1 MRQPRTLLFAVQLA
15 LGSAFLLF
23 GPHAAMA
30 EDQPKN
36 TVQSPDILLGPLF
49 SDVQSAKLFPDQK
62 TFADAVPKSDPYMIL
77 ADYRMQRNQSGFDL
91 RHFVDLNFDL
101 PKAGEKYVPPADQ
114 NLREHIDGLW
124 PVLTRT
130 TDKAAKWDSLLPL
143 PESYVVPGGRFRE
156 VYYWDSYFTM
166 LGLAE
171 SGHWDKVASMVDN
184 FAYELDSWGHI
195 PNGNRS
201 YYLSRSQPP
210 FFSLMV
216 ELLATHDSQALKKY
230 RPQMEKEYAYWME
243 GVDALQPGQSSQ
255 RVVKLDD
262 GAVLNRYWDNRDTP
276 RPESWL
282 DDINTAKKYPSRPAT
297 EIYRDLRSAAASGWD
312 FSSRWMDDPQQLG
325 TIRTTS
331 IVPVDLNALMF
342 KMEKL
347 LAKASQDGG
356 DSAAASRYEGLAS
369 DRQKAME
376 RYLWNEKEGWYAD
389 YDLKTKQV
397 RNQLTAAALF
407 PLYVKAASQERADKT
422 AAAAEAQLIKA
433 GGISTTTVNSGQQ
446 WDAPNGWAPL
456 QWVAT
461 EGLQNYG
468 HKKVA
473 MDVTWRFL
481 TNVQHTYDREQKLV
495 EKYDVSTTGTG
506 GGGGEYPLQDGFGW
520 TNGVT
525 LKMLDM
531 VCPQANPCD
540 KLPATQPA
548 ANDEP
553 ATTAPAATGNQ
564 PAANSA
570 PTTTDQPAATT
581 PSTTSDQPSVTTPPA
596 TTDQPSSTT
605 SPSTTTDQPSATTS
619 PTTTDQPSSNTPP
632 ATSNQPSV
640 TTPPATSGN
649 ASSQPAANDDS
660 AETQKSVGQ

>member
-1 MRQPRTLLFAVQLA
+1 MTRTEMRRPARLPLA
-15 LGSAFLLF
+15 LRVALGGAMLSV
-23 GPHAAMA
+23 AALSFA
-30 EDQPKN
+30 DELPSTQK
-36 TVQSPDILLGPLF
+36 QSPDILLGPLF

-62 TFADAVPKSDPYMIL
+62 TFADAVPKSDPLMIL
-77 ADYRMQRNQSGFDL
+77 ADYRMQHLQRGFDL
-91 RHFVDLNFDL
+91 RHFVEMNFTL
-101 PKAGEKYVPPADQ
+101 PAEGEKYVPPAGQ
-114 NLREHIDGLW
+114 SLREHIDGLW

-130 TDKAAKWDSLLPL
+130 TDKADKWDSLLPL
-143 PESYVVPGGRFRE
+143 PKPYVVPGGRFRE

-171 SGHWDKVASMVDN
+171 SDHWDKISDMVAN
-184 FAYELDSWGHI
+184 FGYEIDTWGHI

-216 ELLATHDSQALKKY
+216 ELLATHDKEALKTY
-230 RPQMEKEYAYWME
+230 LPQMEKEYTYWME
-243 GVDALQPGQSSQ
+243 GVETLQPGQANK

-262 GAVLNRYWDNRDTP
+262 GSVLNRYWDDRDTP

-282 DDINTAKKYPSRPAT
+282 DDVTTAKNNPNRPAT

-312 FSSRWMDDPQQLG
+312 FSSRWMDDPQKLG

-331 IVPVDLNALMF
+331 IVPVDLNALLF

-347 LAKASQDGG
+347 LAKASQESG
-356 DSAAASRYEGLAS
+356 DTERANRYETLANT
-369 DRQKAME
+369 RQKAIE
-376 RYLWNEKEGWYAD
+376 SHLWNDKEGWYAD
-389 YDLKTKQV
+389 YDLKSKKV

-407 PLYVKAASQERADKT
+407 PLYVNAASKERADKVANAT
-422 AAAAEAQLIKA
+422 ASRLLKP
-433 GGISTTTVNSGQQ
+433 GGVTTTTINSGQQ

-456 QWVAT
+456 QWVAA

-525 LKMLDM
+525 LKMLDL
-531 VCPQANPCD
+531 VCPKEKPCD
-540 KLPATQPA
+540 SLPATQPA
-548 ANDEP
+548 ANDDV
-553 ATTAPAATGNQ
+553 AP
-564 PAANSA
+564 
-570 PTTTDQPAATT
+570 
-581 PSTTSDQPSVTTPPA
+581 V
-596 TTDQPSSTT
+596 
-605 SPSTTTDQPSATTS
+605 
-619 PTTTDQPSSNTPP
+619 
-632 ATSNQPSV
+632 
-640 TTPPATSGN
+640 
-649 ASSQPAANDDS
+649 
-660 AETQKSVGQ
+660 QKSAAQ

>member
-1 MRQPRTLLFAVQLA
+1 MTNSAMRQPRTLLFAVQLA

-91 RHFVDLNFDL
+91 RHFVNLNFDL
-101 PKAGEKYVPPADQ
+101 PKAGEKYVAPADQ

-171 SGHWDKVASMVDN
+171 SGHWDKIEDMVKN
-184 FAYELDSWGHI
+184 FAYEIDTWGHI

-216 ELLATHDSQALKKY
+216 ELLATHDKEALKTFQ
-230 RPQMEKEYAYWME
+230 PQLTKEYQYWME
-243 GVDALQPGQSSQ
+243 GGDSLAPGSASK
-255 RVVKLDD
+255 RVVKLQN
-262 GAVLNRYWDNRDTP
+262 GALLNRYWDDRDTP

-282 DDINTAKKYPSRPAT
+282 DDVTTAKNNPDRPAT
-297 EIYRDLRSAAASGWD
+297 EIYRDLRAGAASGWD
-312 FSSRWMDDPQQLG
+312 FSSRWMDNPEQLG
-325 TIRTTS
+325 SIHTTS
-331 IVPVDLNALMF
+331 FIPVDLNALMYQ
-342 KMEKL
+342 MEKTL
-347 LAKASQDGG
+347 SHASKATGDEAGAARYDKLASQ
-356 DSAAASRYEGLAS
+356 
-369 DRQKAME
+369 RQQAME
-376 RYLWNEKEGWYAD
+376 STLWNDKKGWYAD
-389 YDLKTKQV
+389 YDMRRKAV
-397 RNQLTAAALF
+397 SDSLTAAALY
-407 PLYVKAASQERADKT
+407 PLFVKAAAQDRADKV
-422 AAAAEAQLIKA
+422 AAATQAQLLKA
-433 GGISTTTVNSGQQ
+433 GGVLTTTMNTGQQ

-456 QWVAT
+456 QWIAAV
-461 EGLQNYG
+461 GLENYG
-468 HKKVA
+468 HDDLS
-473 MDVTWRFL
+473 MEVTWRFL
-481 TNVQHTYDREQKLV
+481 TNVQHTYDREKKLV
-495 EKYDVSTTGTG
+495 EKYDVTTTGTG

-525 LKMLDM
+525 LKMLDKL
-531 VCPQANPCD
+531 CEAQKPCD
-540 KLPATQPA
+540 SVPATRPASAVKAAQP
-548 ANDEP
+548 
-553 ATTAPAATGNQ
+553 Q
-564 PAANSA
+564 
-570 PTTTDQPAATT
+570 
-581 PSTTSDQPSVTTPPA
+581 
-596 TTDQPSSTT
+596 
-605 SPSTTTDQPSATTS
+605 
-619 PTTTDQPSSNTPP
+619 
-632 ATSNQPSV
+632 
-640 TTPPATSGN
+640 SGN
-649 ASSQPAANDDS
+649 AGNEEPGKVMTQESGKVLAPEGAAPEKAAPEKAAPEKAAPAPAKEAAPAS
-660 AETQKSVGQ
+660 AQ

>member
-1 MRQPRTLLFAVQLA
+1 MTNSAMRQPRTLLFAVQLA

-171 SGHWDKVASMVDN
+171 SGHWDKIEDMVKN
-184 FAYELDSWGHI
+184 FAYEIDTWGHI

-216 ELLATHDSQALKKY
+216 ELLATHDKEALKTFQ
-230 RPQMEKEYAYWME
+230 PQLTKEYQYWME
-243 GVDALQPGQSSQ
+243 GGDSLAPGSASK
-255 RVVKLDD
+255 RVVKLQN
-262 GAVLNRYWDNRDTP
+262 GALLNRYWDDRDTP

-282 DDINTAKKYPSRPAT
+282 DDVTTAKNNPDRPAT
-297 EIYRDLRSAAASGWD
+297 EIYRDLRAGAASGWD
-312 FSSRWMDDPQQLG
+312 FSSRWMDNPEQLG
-325 TIRTTS
+325 SIHTTS
-331 IVPVDLNALMF
+331 FIPVDLNALMYQ
-342 KMEKL
+342 MEKTL
-347 LAKASQDGG
+347 SHASKATGDEAGAARYDKLASQ
-356 DSAAASRYEGLAS
+356 
-369 DRQKAME
+369 RQQAME
-376 RYLWNEKEGWYAD
+376 STLWNDKKGWYAD
-389 YDLKTKQV
+389 YDMRRKAV
-397 RNQLTAAALF
+397 SDSLTAAALY
-407 PLYVKAASQERADKT
+407 PLFVKAAAQDRADKV
-422 AAAAEAQLIKA
+422 AAATQAQLLKA
-433 GGISTTTVNSGQQ
+433 GGVLTTTVNTGQQ

-456 QWVAT
+456 QWIAAV
-461 EGLQNYG
+461 GLENYG
-468 HKKVA
+468 HDDLS
-473 MDVTWRFL
+473 MEVTWRFL
-481 TNVQHTYDREQKLV
+481 TNVQHTYDREKKLV
-495 EKYDVSTTGTG
+495 EKYDVTTTGTG

-525 LKMLDM
+525 LKMLDKL
-531 VCPQANPCD
+531 CEAQKPCD
-540 KLPATQPA
+540 SVPATRPA
-548 ANDEP
+548 SAVKPAEP
-553 ATTAPAATGNQ
+553 QSGSVGNEEPGKVMTQESGKVMAPVGAAPEKAAPEKAAPEKAAPA
-564 PAANSA
+564 PAKEAAPASA
-570 PTTTDQPAATT
+570 Q
-581 PSTTSDQPSVTTPPA
+581 
-596 TTDQPSSTT
+596 
-605 SPSTTTDQPSATTS
+605 
-619 PTTTDQPSSNTPP
+619 
-632 ATSNQPSV
+632 
-640 TTPPATSGN
+640 
-649 ASSQPAANDDS
+649 
-660 AETQKSVGQ
+660 

>member
-1 MRQPRTLLFAVQLA
+1 MTRPEIRPLA
-15 LGSAFLLF
+15 LRVALGGALMSV
-23 GPHAAMA
+23 AALSFADTLPPM
-30 EDQPKN
+30 QK
-36 TVQSPDILLGPLF
+36 QSPDILLGPLF

-62 TFADAVPKSDPYMIL
+62 TFADAVPKSDPLMIL
-77 ADYRMQRNQSGFDL
+77 ADYRMQHQQRGFDL
-91 RHFVDLNFDL
+91 RHFVDMNFTL
-101 PKAGEKYVPPADQ
+101 PSEGEKYVPPAGQ

-130 TDKAAKWDSLLPL
+130 TDKADKWDSLLPL
-143 PESYVVPGGRFRE
+143 PKPYVVPGGRFRE

-171 SGHWDKVASMVDN
+171 SDHWDKISDMVAN
-184 FAYELDSWGHI
+184 FGYELDNFGHI

-210 FFSLMV
+210 FFALMV
-216 ELLATHDSQALKKY
+216 ELLATHDKDALKTY
-230 RPQMEKEYAYWME
+230 LPQMEKEYTYWME
-243 GVDALQPGQSSQ
+243 GVETLQPGQANK

-262 GAVLNRYWDNRDTP
+262 GSVLNRYWDDRDTP

-282 DDINTAKKYPSRPAT
+282 DDVTTAKNNPNRPAT

-312 FSSRWMDDPQQLG
+312 FSSRWMDDPQKLG

-331 IVPVDLNALMF
+331 IVPVDLNALLF

-347 LAKASQDGG
+347 LAKASQEAG
-356 DSAAASRYEGLAS
+356 DTERANRYETLANA
-369 DRQKAME
+369 RQKAIE
-376 RYLWNEKEGWYAD
+376 SHLWNEKEGWYAD
-389 YDLKTKQV
+389 YDLKSKKV

-407 PLYVKAASQERADKT
+407 PLYVNVASKERADKVASAT
-422 AAAAEAQLIKA
+422 ASRLLKP
-433 GGISTTTVNSGQQ
+433 GGVSTTTINSGQQ

-456 QWVAT
+456 QWVAA

-525 LKMLDM
+525 LKMLDL
-531 VCPQANPCD
+531 VCPKEKPCD
-540 KLPATQPA
+540 SLPATQPA
-548 ANDEP
+548 ANDDV
-553 ATTAPAATGNQ
+553 APA
-564 PAANSA
+564 
-570 PTTTDQPAATT
+570 
-581 PSTTSDQPSVTTPPA
+581 
-596 TTDQPSSTT
+596 
-605 SPSTTTDQPSATTS
+605 
-619 PTTTDQPSSNTPP
+619 
-632 ATSNQPSV
+632 
-640 TTPPATSGN
+640 
-649 ASSQPAANDDS
+649 
-660 AETQKSVGQ
+660 QKSAAQ